1 MAKAFILGKCSID
14 TKLELPPVPHN
25 LLSLQGPNKARE
37 LEKKLQ
43 DPALDG
49 SQSNSINSTG
59 CLKAPPSAVE
69 PSGSRASQAL

>member
-1 MAKAFILGKCSID
+1 MTAKAFILGKCSID

-25 LLSLQGPNKARE
+25 LLSLQGPNKTRE

-49 SQSNSINSTG
+49 
-59 CLKAPPSAVE
+59 
-69 PSGSRASQAL
+69 